1 MKRAMV
7 IGSVGAGKST
17 LIRALLDEERPAS
30 KTQSL
35 VFRDWLIDTPG
46 EYCENPLQYR
56 FLIATSFDT
65 RLLVLVQD
73 ATRERS
79 YFPPGF
85 AGGFPVP
92 SLGVVT
98 KIDSPK
104 ADTAKAKRFLRQ
116 AMPKGDIFEVSAMTL
131 EGVEQLRERIE
142 SLLQPKGTSDRG

>member
-17 LIRALLDEERPAS
+17 LIQALLQEEKPAV

-35 VFRDWLIDTPG
+35 VFRNWLIDTPG

-65 RLLVLVQD
+65 KLLLLVQD
-73 ATRERS
+73 ATRKRN

-92 SLGVVT
+92 SLGVIT
-98 KIDSPK
+98 KIDHPEADAEK
-104 ADTAKAKRFLRQ
+104 ARRFLRQ
-116 AMPKGDIFEVSAMTL
+116 AMPKGDCFEVSAVTL
-131 EGVEQLRERIE
+131 AGIDELRERIE
-142 SLLQPKGTSDRG
+142 SLLQPRAKG

>member
-1 MKRAMV
+1 VKRAMV
-7 IGSVGAGKST
+7 IGSVGAGKSS
-17 LIRALLDEERPAS
+17 LIKALLKEDKPAT

-65 RLLVLVQD
+65 KLLLLVQD
-73 ATRERS
+73 ATRERG

-92 SLGVVT
+92 ALGVIT
-98 KIDSPK
+98 KIDRPEANTDK
-104 ADTAKAKRFLRQ
+104 ARRYLRQ
-116 AMPKGDIFEVSAMTL
+116 AMPKGDCMEVSSVTL
-131 EGVEQLRERIE
+131 AGIEELRERIE
-142 SLLQPKGTSDRG
+142 SLLQSKTSR

>member
-17 LIRALLDEERPAS
+17 LIQALLQEEKPAA

-35 VFRDWLIDTPG
+35 VFRNWLVDTPG

-65 RLLVLVQD
+65 KLLLLVQD

-85 AGGFPVP
+85 VGGFPVP
-92 SLGVVT
+92 SLGVIT
-98 KIDSPK
+98 KIDH
-104 ADTAKAKRFLRQ
+104 ANANVDRARRFLRQ
-116 AMPKGDIFEVSAMTL
+116 AMPKGDCFEVSSLTL
-131 EGVEQLRERIE
+131 AGVNELRERIE
-142 SLLQPKGTSDRG
+142 LMLQPKIK